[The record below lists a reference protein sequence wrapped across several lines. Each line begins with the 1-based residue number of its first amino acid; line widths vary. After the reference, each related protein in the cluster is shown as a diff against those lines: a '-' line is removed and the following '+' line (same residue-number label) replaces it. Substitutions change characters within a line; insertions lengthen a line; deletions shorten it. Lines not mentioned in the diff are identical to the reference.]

1 MKEYPGKAAIAYPV
15 NIMGGR
21 AIIFGFFFAV
31 SAPAQ
36 IAPPI
41 GTAGLDSIIGNA
53 FKSTRCPGLSVALSI
68 RNSVVYSK
76 ALGFADVEQGVPLT
90 SDSVHRLASVS
101 KLVTATMIMD
111 LVQAGKLKLDIP
123 IKTYLTDLPSTYDK
137 ITVRHLLSHQAGIR
151 EYRVPDEVFSIIHY
165 PTSRDALTAF
175 VNDALLFE
183 PGTKTEYTTFGF
195 TMLGAIAE
203 AVTAKSFQSF
213 SEDFFRRYEI
223 KGMGIDDSLAIVR
236 KRVRGYKVDENGSVA
251 NARAYDASNKY
262 PAGGFTASAKD
273 FLGFMIAVGSG
284 RVLKE
289 DILRQTWTRQKTS
302 DGMQSPFGLGWG
314 VSERDSRIMVGF
326 NGLQPST
333 TTSVRYFPAE
343 GAGVALFCNAEVT
356 DAEANRSFSKLLDDL
371 VGAILAPK

>member
-1 MKEYPGKAAIAYPV
+1 MGHKPIVFGLFLAITA
-15 NIMGGR
+15 
-21 AIIFGFFFAV
+21 

-36 IAPPI
+36 IAQPGVAAPF
-41 GTAGLDSIIGNA
+41 DSIIDNA
-53 FKSTRCPGLSVALSI
+53 FKSTRCPGLSVALLI
-68 RNSVVYSK
+68 HNSVVYSK
-76 ALGFADVEQGVPLT
+76 AWGFADVEQGVPLT

-111 LVQAGKLKLDIP
+111 LVQAGRLKLDIP
-123 IKTYLTDLPSTYDK
+123 IKTYLTDLPGTYDK
-137 ITVRHLLSHQAGIR
+137 ITVRHLLSHQSGIR
-151 EYRVPDEVFSIIHY
+151 EYKVPDEAFSTIHY
-165 PTSRDALTAF
+165 ATSRDALKAF

-183 PGTKTEYTTFGF
+183 PGTKTAYTTFGF
-195 TMLGAIAE
+195 TVLGAIAE
-203 AVTAKSFQSF
+203 AITGKSFQSS

-223 KGMGIDDSLAIVR
+223 NGIGIDDSLAIVQ
-236 KRVRGYKVDENGSVA
+236 KRVRGYRVDTNGAVT
-251 NARAYDASNKY
+251 NARAYDGSNKY

-273 FLGFMIAVGSG
+273 FLGFMIAVESG
-284 RVLKE
+284 RVLKD

-314 VSERDSRIMVGF
+314 VSERDGRKMVGF

-333 TTSVRYFPAE
+333 TTSVRYFPDE

-356 DAEANRSFSKLLDDL
+356 DSEANQSFSKLLDDL